1 MSTAVTPWWEVLKLR
16 DEVVHASGSI
26 DDVQMSLF
34 QAVHG
39 TVGSRPLYSEAGY
52 YGQITHPSPLFTDLM
67 AKVAVRLGGRERH
80 TRAGAL
86 WRLDQAMGGGKS
98 HGLIGLWHLAA
109 HPAGLGATDIGRA
122 AFDQA
127 ATILD
132 GPLADDLDSPQV
144 VVLACDNMTAGKGA
158 AEFDGPAQTL
168 HERFLWRLFGGDNTL
183 YLRYRDG
190 YADKHRIVE
199 ALTAVGRPV
208 LILIDEIMD
217 YVRQLSLSEN
227 ADLAIKDMAFL
238 RALLDSVNDV
248 PNVAAV
254 VVMIASETDN
264 LVLDDAGRQ
273 RRQELDDLLV
283 RNAETA
289 TINDN
294 TDFAEILRRRLFEG
308 RVPAEVLKAT
318 SAAFVNRMTG
328 AWRSKVMDLVPA
340 TASPGFSE
348 EVARCYPF
356 HPQLMAMAE
365 QEWAKLAGFQRVR
378 STIRIF
384 AATADAQYQRG
395 QAGAWAPLLVGPGDL
410 PLSDATVREAVI
422 NSGLIVDT
430 RTQANYRQI
439 ASADIVAADDTR
451 GAAREL
457 DRARTDM
464 IIGPVNPR
472 AGERAATCLFLTS
485 VIGAR
490 AGGRQGATEAELKA
504 AMFVPDPNYP
514 VGEADTVIAELLDVE
529 GGGLSSVEQLAGK
542 GGQAPRLFM
551 STRRTLNMLV
561 KAARTSVTDEDRD
574 AEIARAADRLS
585 STGPFKTKLFVTAV
599 PGLGPLAVLTAA
611 GIDDARSTRLVVL
624 DPRQFSLLNGIDQD
638 TREAIQAVM
647 GIGPDKVPV
656 QWASSAVYAV
666 VNTQGRAAARGAA
679 SVYLAWDRVAG
690 MDAVRADD
698 ELADQARTERADA
711 KRNLDSAVRR
721 AYRHFL
727 YLGEGDQD
735 DHSRVDRTAAFEP
748 DSQQTSLD
756 GSAVWKALTQQG
768 KAFDTAGLTA
778 KALLHNLGDKDYGR
792 PLDELRDLFWSSP
805 RLPLLLGGEADLQ
818 RAIFD
823 AVSAGQLRLV
833 GADGQDR
840 AVTRP
845 GDIAVGSS
853 GLRLARPQPQD
864 APEPTSSTAGG
875 TVYGARTDLAA
886 PGGLTAEVDYTPSG
900 THSTAAAAQGGPG
913 PGPQATRTAAV
924 DPPAERE
931 IAFTLMTSMSS
942 NDDRDA
948 VRRLLL
954 DLSNAVDEGKVSW
967 AQIQM
972 KVVVSE
978 DIAGGIEQAV
988 RDTGT
993 NPSSRSV

>member
-39 TVGSRPLYSEAGY
+39 TVDSRPPYSAAGY

-67 AKVAVRLGGRERH
+67 AKVAVRLGGRDRH
-80 TRAGAL
+80 TRARAL

-109 HPAGLGATDIGRA
+109 HPASLGATDIGRA
-122 AFDQA
+122 AFKQA
-127 ATILD
+127 AVILD
-132 GPLADDLDSPQV
+132 GPVPADLDSPQV

-158 AEFDGPAQTL
+158 AEFDGPAQSL

-254 VVMIASETDN
+254 VVMIASEADN
-264 LVLDDAGRQ
+264 LVLDDAGHQ

-318 SAAFVNRMTG
+318 STAFATRMTG

-340 TASPGFSE
+340 TAASSFPE

-384 AATADAQYQRG
+384 AATAHAQYQRG
-395 QAGAWAPLLVGPGDL
+395 RAGAWAPLLVGPGDL
-410 PLSDATVREAVI
+410 PLSDPTVREAVI

-457 DRARTDM
+457 DRGRTDG
-464 IIGPVNPR
+464 ITGPLNPR
-472 AGERAATCLFLTS
+472 AAERAATCLFLTS

-574 AEIARAADRLS
+574 AELARAADRLS
-585 STGPFKTKLFVTAV
+585 STGPFKTKMFVTPA
-599 PGLGPLAVLTAA
+599 PEAANAGPLAVLTAA

-624 DPRQFSLLNGIDQD
+624 DPRQFSLLNGIDKD
-638 TREAIQAVM
+638 TRDAVQAVM
-647 GIGPDKVPV
+647 GIGPNKVPV

-679 SVYLAWDRVAG
+679 SLYLAWDRVAG
-690 MDAVRADD
+690 MDAVRADE
-698 ELADQARTERADA
+698 ELAEQARTERADA

-721 AYRHFL
+721 AFRHFL

-735 DHSRVDRTAAFEP
+735 DHSRVDRTVAFEP

-768 KAFDTAGLTA
+768 KAFDTSALTA

-792 PLDELRDLFWSSP
+792 PIDELRDLFWSSP
-805 RLPLLLGGEADLQ
+805 RLPLLPGGEADLQ
-818 RAIFD
+818 RAVFE
-823 AVSAGQLRLV
+823 AVSAGLLRLV

-853 GLRLARPQPQD
+853 GLRLARPQPKG
-864 APEPTSSTAGG
+864 APEPLTGAGG
-875 TVYGARTDLAA
+875 EHTIGEDRVGASTSGGLTTGEEHNQPGART
-886 PGGLTAEVDYTPSG
+886 TS
-900 THSTAAAAQGGPG
+900 AAALGGPQT
-913 PGPQATRTAAV
+913 PHTVAD

-942 NDDRDA
+942 SDDRDA

-954 DLSNAVDEGKVSW
+954 DLSNAVDEGRASW
-967 AQIQM
+967 TQIQM
-972 KVVVSE
+972 KVVVAA
-978 DIAGGIEQAV
+978 DIADEIEQAV

-993 NPSSRSV
+993 QPSSRNV

>member
-1 MSTAVTPWWEVLKLR
+1 LSSTVTPWWEVLKLR

-39 TVGSRPLYSEAGY
+39 TPKDRPPYAEAAY
-52 YGQITHPSPLFTDLM
+52 YGDITHPSPLFTDLM
-67 AKVAVRLGGRERH
+67 AKVAVRLGGGEKH

-109 HPAGLGATDIGRA
+109 HPSALGQTDVGKA
-122 AFDQA
+122 AFDR
-127 ATILD
+127 ATQILD
-132 GPLADDLDSPQV
+132 ETPPTDLNSPVV
-144 VVLACDNMTAGKGA
+144 VVLAADNMTAGKGS
-158 AEFDGPAQTL
+158 AEFDGPATTL

-190 YADKHRIVE
+190 YGDKHRIVE

-217 YVRQLSLSEN
+217 YVRQLSLTEN

-248 PNVAAV
+248 PNVSAV
-254 VVMIASETDN
+254 VVMIASENDN
-264 LVLDDAGRQ
+264 IDLDAAGQ
-273 RRQELDDLLV
+273 KRRQELDDLLI
-283 RNAETA
+283 RNGETA

-294 TDFAEILRRRLFEG
+294 TDFAAILRRRLFDG
-308 RVPAEVLKAT
+308 TPPAEVLKAT
-318 SAAFVNRMTG
+318 ATVYTSKMTG
-328 AWRSKVMDLVPA
+328 PWWTKVFDQVPA
-340 TASPGFSE
+340 TANPEFPE

-356 HPQLMAMAE
+356 HPQLISMAE

-384 AATADAQYQRG
+384 AATAHSLWQRG
-395 QAGAWAPLLVGPGDL
+395 KAGEWAPLLVGPGDL
-410 PLSDATVREAVI
+410 PLSDPAVREAVI

-439 ASADIVAADDTR
+439 ASADIVAADDSK

-457 DRARTDM
+457 DRARTDG
-464 IIGPVNPR
+464 IIGPLNPR
-472 AGERAATCLFLTS
+472 AAERAATCLFLCS

-504 AMFVPDPNYP
+504 ALFVPNANYSL
-514 VGEADTVIAELLDVE
+514 GEADTVLAELMDVE
-529 GGGLSSVEQLAGK
+529 GGGLSSVEHLAGK

-561 KAARTSVTDEDRD
+561 KAARTSVTDDDRD
-574 AEIARAADRLS
+574 DELAKAAERLS
-585 STGPFKTKLFVTAV
+585 ATGPFKTKLFVRAD
-599 PGLGPLAVLTAA
+599 PSRGPLAVLTAA
-611 GIDDARSTRLVVL
+611 GIDDARSTRLVIL
-624 DPRQFSLLNGIDQD
+624 DPRQFSLLNGVDKA
-638 TREAIQAVM
+638 TKEAIRAVM
-647 GIGPDKVPV
+647 GLGQDKVPV

-679 SVYLAWDRVAG
+679 AAYLAWDRVAV

-698 ELADQARTERADA
+698 ELAEQARTERAEA
-711 KRNLDSAVRR
+711 RRNLESAVRR
-721 AYRHFL
+721 AYRHFI
-727 YLGEGDQD
+727 YLAEGDQENEP
-735 DHSRVDRTAAFEP
+735 RVDRTHPLEP
-748 DSQQTSLD
+748 DSNLTSLD
-756 GSAVWKALTQQG
+756 GTAVWKALVGQG
-768 KAFDTAGLTA
+768 KAFDVSALTA
-778 KALLHNLGDKDYGR
+778 KALLHNLDVKDYGR
-792 PLDELRDLFWSSP
+792 PLDELRDLFWSAP
-805 RLPLLLGGEADLQ
+805 RLPLLPGGEPDLQ
-818 RAIFD
+818 KAIYD

-833 GADGQDR
+833 GAAGEDR

-845 GDIAVGSS
+845 GDIAVGSA
-853 GLRLARPQPQD
+853 GLRLAPPKSTD
-864 APEPTSSTAGG
+864 DDGTTTTTTSGAATGGPAGG
-875 TVYGARTDLAA
+875 ASTSTSGGASGAGTGAVT
-886 PGGLTAEVDYTPSG
+886 GGTTSG
-900 THSTAAAAQGGPG
+900 VSGGAVTY
-913 PGPQATRTAAV
+913 ATS
-924 DPPAERE
+924 ERE
-931 IAFTLMTSMSS
+931 ITFSLMTSMSDS
-942 NDDRDA
+942 DTRDA

-954 DLSNAVDEGKVSW
+954 ALSNAADEELLSW
-967 AQIQM
+967 AQLQV
-972 KVVVSE
+972 KVVVVDTSVA
-978 DIAGGIEQAV
+978 DSIEQAV
-988 RDTGT
+988 RDSGT